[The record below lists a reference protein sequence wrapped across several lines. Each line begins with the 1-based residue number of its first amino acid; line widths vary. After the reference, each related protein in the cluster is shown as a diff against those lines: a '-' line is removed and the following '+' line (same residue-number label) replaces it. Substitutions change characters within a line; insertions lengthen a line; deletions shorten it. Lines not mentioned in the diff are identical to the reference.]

1 MKNKIMLLSLF
12 LMMFV
17 VSNIRGAE
25 VEMTSFATVSAMMDD
40 YISYSTAKGGG
51 TANPAVISGQIRL
64 YQNSQG
70 TGGGSI
76 TLEAKNGATITEVTI
91 GSAMATQIRWQVNE
105 SVDSVSLDLD
115 KGASTTLSGLSA
127 STITCHCWGTTS
139 STRLYVNYLKVV
151 YEVDE
156 NFTPDEGGDTP
167 LEPQDEYWELVT
179 DATSLLL
186 DDQVVIVAKDIACA
200 LGPDKGNNRAQASVV
215 KTDNRITLSEDV
227 QILTLEPG
235 TKEGTYAFST
245 DSGYLYAAS
254 SISNQLKT
262 KKEKDDDASWA
273 ITIADDIATIKAQGT
288 NERNWLRFNSS
299 ASVFSCYSSGQG
311 DVLLY
316 KHIVPGGVVSRPI
329 ISGDSIEFVHST
341 MVTIAA
347 ADSLDIYYTI
357 DGSDPIAKQSIKYTG
372 AFTLTEDVLV
382 KAIAYNATTDK
393 SSKIVSQQFYHV
405 PTITCQEASAIA
417 LAVSGDGVLTERT
430 YRIVAYVTGNVEPVS
445 SGQQVFDVADTAEG
459 ESVFMSYYCQ
469 VPEGGVEIGMKVEMI
484 GKLTKYNGVA
494 EMKYGVVTILEG
506 VPTML
511 YFIPNSNWKMADAR
525 FAAYLYGS
533 TNTGIWVDM
542 QLVDAEEG
550 VYSFVVDKSQYD
562 HVIFMRMN
570 PATSENIWGNDWN
583 RSADIVIPQDLNCA
597 TMMEDS
603 WDGEVVWSN
612 YGEDYVDVLE
622 IEIANLATEE
632 VEADGVT
639 YLQLSGSDD
648 VLGMNWLL
656 FLSNYTGENKE
667 YALDLENYY
676 IGTDGIELTLLSGML
691 TKSTDA
697 EQGDVFTG
705 RIVAS
710 YDTETY
716 VFDLTMYYQATSPIL
731 IKIENANVAIDEYN
745 ILKMTGNWLN
755 EADGITYPVLV
766 EVPEYNIGATEPY
779 NVPVTITVG
788 GWGDEDPWLGFAEGE
803 ATIIVVD
810 SVVTLTGVLLT
821 NSWLGLTFDVTIS
834 GLLKGENVEE
844 LQTDTIYFVNMQY
857 WNSVYV
863 YAWNE
868 EIGSVN
874 AAWPGVAAANA
885 NYQVNGYDVYYF
897 VANQGQYTH
906 CIFNNSN
913 AQTDNLQWTAGKY
926 YYNGS
931 WWTYDELMNNVVQS
945 TYTVAGSSGLL
956 GTHWDVADTT
966 NNMTL
971 LEDGIYQLIKTDL
984 SLVAGTYEYKV
995 VRDRSWDWCRPSG
1008 PNQVLSIDKDGIYTV
1023 TFTLDLSIETISAT
1037 AELQQEAVVIPK
1049 VFLIGTMNDW
1059 DYTAT
1064 ELQLDSDS
1072 LTASVT
1078 VMLNANTTYD
1088 FQMVVDGNWFTSY
1101 DGMMTRDN
1109 SQNWQF
1115 EHIESST
1122 IYASISTDIAGEYTF
1137 VWNYADNTVS
1147 VIYPDICSVA
1157 PELQW
1162 YNGIV
1167 MSQMQTG
1174 WYKLSVASLTEYAS
1188 LTSVSLTNDLYNPVK
1203 ITVDY
1208 YMACEGFKIMQGT
1221 TTTFA
1226 TGVTTVDVNIGE
1238 LMKYI
1243 KYIPNIEFVYLYI
1256 SIEEVEM
1263 GYAYQTITDYVCD
1276 ADVYTDPITGNNHLI
1291 SSLLP
1296 NSQIWT
1302 DTVHVHE
1309 TLDSIYIFQIT
1320 PIVAPERLYEDMLW
1334 QIGAVPKLVAGQP
1347 IDVTGTTETIM
1358 AYYNDHDTEALADVV
1373 RVEWVDGADGILPC
1387 DATTHSMTLHVETAC
1402 DLVMVFDYVF
1412 AVELLEVQ
1420 EIFVESCGPYT
1431 WNGITFTESGE
1442 HHILNAEGCITE
1454 IIYVTIHPIE
1464 DEVTS
1469 ATICYGETFLWEV
1482 DGKEYTETTHVEVV
1496 KDNEYGCEITHI
1508 LDLTVFSEPVEITET
1523 ATICYGEYY
1532 DWIDGYYDATGVY
1545 ETTIHNEYGCDSIIA
1560 TLYLTV
1566 LPEVPETIIRDT
1578 ICNEEVYTWNGRN
1591 YYTSGLYNITLP
1603 NVNGCDS
1610 IVTLDLTV
1618 LPEVEETI
1626 ESATICYGETF
1637 TWNGIAHTENGVY
1650 SITLPNINGCDS
1662 IVTLDLTV
1670 LPEVEIYEDEVT
1682 LCYGE
1687 AYEWVDGNSYTEAGT
1702 YEIITKNFLGCDSL
1716 IERLTI
1722 LVSPAPIYRE
1732 ETATICY
1739 GEYYDW
1745 IDGYYDE
1752 TGVYETTIH
1761 NEYGCDS
1768 IIATLHLTVLPEVPE
1783 TIEEITIYDGEEY
1796 MWHDEIYTEE
1806 GEYSITLQDI
1816 NGCDSVVTLLLTVKP
1831 IYEDE
1836 WALLRAIRDDLVQ
1849 NNAWQTPWDMSEF
1862 VPWMYGITVENAHVI
1877 EIDLS
1882 SQGLTGT
1889 FPTKILQLPY
1899 LEYLSLANNQ
1909 LTGDAFTKIQKDM
1922 TTFVATNPTFVSAL
1936 TDLDISYNQLTGNVG
1951 LVAMMS
1957 KLMPDLSTL
1966 QANNNCFKDV
1976 IPVIP
1981 QKINVDLSEQDI
1993 QQYVNLNLSNL
2004 DIDPKQI
2011 PTILLYNHAGQSYFT
2026 SPLAVDIT
2034 NYVPL
2039 YAHKHSNPW
2048 GIMIDA
2054 TNKDLMCLNGDAYK
2068 GKNGDTLYLSYPYAE
2083 VSRDSY
2089 CRMTLS
2095 FEMGDA
2101 NFMDGVNITDLQ
2113 STILYAFNEY
2123 NQCAFNFTAADTYTD
2138 DRINVQDVI
2147 RTVDILL
2154 ANALDNSA
2162 STTMSH
2168 IAPRTQVEAYEAEIV
2183 IENNAIKLITSTPI
2197 AALQISAV
2205 GDVHWQMNNLAMEQ
2219 TTAHHAVVAYSLT
2232 GNHIP
2237 VGETIIGYSQGNVEF
2252 LHAELSD
2259 TDAHL
2264 VPVKISGHRV
2274 PSALDNIQNT
2284 DSEQVIYDVLG
2295 RKHNQMNQ
2303 QGLYII
2309 KSDNQYIKVY
2319 NNK

>member
-1 MKNKIMLLSLF
+1 MLLSLF

-17 VSNIRGAE
+17 VSNMQGAE

-115 KGASTTLSGLSA
+115 KGATTTLSGLSA

-235 TKEGTYAFST
+235 TKDGTFALST

-273 ITIADDIATIKAQGT
+273 ITIADDIATIKAQGE

-316 KHIVPGGVVSRPI
+316 KHIVPGGIVSRPI
-329 ISGDSIEFVHST
+329 ISADSVEFFHAAT
-341 MVTIAA
+341 VTIAA
-347 ADSLDIYYTI
+347 ADSLEIYYTT
-357 DGSDPIAKQSIKYTG
+357 DGSDPIAKQSTLYTG
-372 AFTLTEDVLV
+372 TFTLTEDALL

-405 PTITCQEASAIA
+405 PTITCQEASTIA

-445 SGQQVFDVADTAEG
+445 SGQQVFDVADTADG
-459 ESVFMSYYCQ
+459 ESVLLSYYCQ
-469 VPEGGVEIGMKVEMI
+469 VPEGGVEIGMKVEMV
-484 GKLTKYNGVA
+484 GQLTKYNGIA
-494 EMKYGVVTILEG
+494 EMKYGTVTILEG
-506 VPTML
+506 VPTTL
-511 YFIPNSNWKMADAR
+511 YFIPNTEWKQIGDAAR
-525 FAAYLYGS
+525 FAAYLYGDTGAS
-533 TNTGIWVDM
+533 TWADM
-542 QLVDAEEG
+542 TLIDAEAG
-550 VYSFVVDKSQYD
+550 VYSFLVDRHLYD
-562 HVIFMRMN
+562 YVIFTRMN
-570 PATSENIWGNDWN
+570 PTTTENSWENKWN
-583 RSADIVIPQDLNCA
+583 QSADITIPQDMNCA
-597 TMMEDS
+597 TMDKGY
-603 WDGEVVWSN
+603 WDGATVVWSV
-612 YGEDYVDVLE
+612 YGEVP
-622 IEIANLATEE
+622 
-632 VEADGVT
+632 
-639 YLQLSGSDD
+639 DD
-648 VLGMNWLL
+648 
-656 FLSNYTGENKE
+656 
-667 YALDLENYY
+667 
-676 IGTDGIELTLLSGML
+676 
-691 TKSTDA
+691 
-697 EQGDVFTG
+697 
-705 RIVAS
+705 
-710 YDTETY
+710 
-716 VFDLTMYYQATSPIL
+716 IL
-731 IKIENANVAIDEYN
+731 P
-745 ILKMTGNWLN
+745 M
-755 EADGITYPVLV
+755 
-766 EVPEYNIGATEPY
+766 
-779 NVPVTITVG
+779 
-788 GWGDEDPWLGFAEGE
+788 
-803 ATIIVVD
+803 
-810 SVVTLTGVLLT
+810 
-821 NSWLGLTFDVTIS
+821 
-834 GLLKGENVEE
+834 
-844 LQTDTIYFVNMQY
+844 DTIYYVNSQS
-857 WNSVYV
+857 WSDVNV

-868 EIGSVN
+868 ELGSVN
-874 AAWPGVAAANA
+874 ATWPGEPAQMTG
-885 NYQVNGYDVYYF
+885 YQINGYDVYYY
-897 VANQGQYTH
+897 VAEQGEYTH
-906 CIFNNSN
+906 CIFNSYSGM
-913 AQTDNLQWTAGKY
+913 QTYDLVWSSGKY
-926 YYNGS
+926 YYNDV
-931 WWTYDELMNNVVQS
+931 WYTYDELLNNDNNDVVQS

-956 GTHWDVADTT
+956 GTHWDVTDTT
-966 NNMTL
+966 NNMTQ
-971 LEDGIYQLIKTDL
+971 LEDGTYQLIKTDL
-984 SLVAGTYEYKV
+984 ALVAGTYEYKV
-995 VRDRSWDWCRPSG
+995 VKDHSWDWCLPLG
-1008 PNQVLSIDKDGIYTV
+1008 ANNVLSIDKDGIYTV
-1023 TFTLDLSIETISAT
+1023 TFTLDLTWQTISAT
-1037 AELQQEAVVIPK
+1037 AELQQEAVVIPQ
-1049 VFLIGTMNDW
+1049 VFLIGTMNNW

-1064 ELQLDSDS
+1064 QLQLAPDS
-1072 LTASVT
+1072 LTASVA

-1088 FQMVVDGNWFTSY
+1088 YQMVVDGNWYTSY

-1109 SQNWQF
+1109 SQGWQF
-1115 EHIESST
+1115 KHIESST
-1122 IYASISTDIAGEYTF
+1122 TYASLYTDIAGEYTF

-1147 VIYPDICSVA
+1147 VIYPDLCAAA

-1238 LMKYI
+1238 LMNYI

-1276 ADVYTDPITGNNHLI
+1276 ADVYIDPITGNNHLI
-1291 SSLLP
+1291 SSLVP

-1334 QIGAVPKLVAGQP
+1334 QIGAVPHLVAGLP
-1347 IDVTGTTETIM
+1347 VDVTGTLEAIM
-1358 AYYNDHDTEALADVV
+1358 AYYNAHDTESIQDVV
-1373 RVEWVDGADGILPC
+1373 HVEWVEGVDVTLPC
-1387 DATTHSMTLHVETAC
+1387 DASTHTMTLLIETAC
-1402 DLVMVFDYVF
+1402 DETMVFDYVF
-1412 AVELLEVQ
+1412 SVAYLEV
-1420 EIFVESCGPYT
+1420 EEVVVESCGPYT

-1442 HHILNAEGCITE
+1442 YYIKNDEGCIVE
-1454 IIYVTIHPIE
+1454 ILHLTVYPIE
-1464 DEVTS
+1464 DEITS

-1482 DGKEYTETTHVEVV
+1482 DGKEYSETTYVEVV
-1496 KDNEYGCEITHI
+1496 KENEYGCEITYI
-1508 LDLTVFSEPVEITET
+1508 LNLIVSSEPVEIFET
-1523 ATICYGEYY
+1523 ATVCYGEYY
-1532 DWIDGYYDATGVY
+1532 VWIDRYYDETGVY
-1545 ETTIHNEYGCDSIIA
+1545 QHIISNEYGCDSIIA
-1560 TLYLTV
+1560 TLHLTV
-1566 LPEVPETIIRDT
+1566 LPKVPETIIRDT
-1578 ICNEEVYTWNGRN
+1578 ICYNDVYTWNDRN
-1591 YYTSGLYNITLP
+1591 YYTSGQYSLTLP

-1610 IVTLDLTV
+1610 VVTLDLTV

-1626 ESATICYGETF
+1626 ESAIICYGETF
-1637 TWNGIAHTENGVY
+1637 TWNGVAYTENGVY

-1687 AYEWVDGNSYTEAGT
+1687 EYEWIDGNSYTEAGT
-1702 YEIITKNFLGCDSL
+1702 YEITTMNILGCDSI

-1722 LVSPAPIYRE
+1722 LVSPAPIYQE
-1732 ETATICY
+1732 ETATICH

-1752 TGVYETTIH
+1752 TGVYETTIP

-1768 IIATLHLTVLPEVPE
+1768 VIATLHLTVLPKVVE
-1783 TIEEITIYDGEEY
+1783 TVEEISIYDGEEY
-1796 MWHDEIYTEE
+1796 TWHDDVYTVE

-1816 NGCDSVVTLLLTVKP
+1816 NGCDSIVTLRLTVKP

-1836 WALLRAIRDDLVQ
+1836 WALLQEVREDLIT
-1849 NNAWQTPWDMSEF
+1849 NNAWQTPWDLSEF
-1862 VPWMYGITVENAHVI
+1862 VPWMYGITIENAHII

-1882 SQGLTGT
+1882 YQGLTGQ

-1909 LTGDAFTKIQKDM
+1909 LTGDAFTKIQTDM
-1922 TTFVATNPTFVSAL
+1922 TTFVAANPTFVSAL
-1936 TDLDISYNQLTGNVG
+1936 TDWDISYNQFTGNVG
-1951 LVAMMS
+1951 LLAAMS

-1966 QANNNCFKDV
+1966 QANNNRFKDV
-1976 IPVIP
+1976 IPMIP
-1981 QKINVDLSEQDI
+1981 QEINVDLSEQDI
-1993 QQYVNLNLSNL
+1993 QQCVNLNLSNL

-2089 CRMTLS
+2089 CRMILS

-2154 ANALDNSA
+2154 ANAIDNSA

-2237 VGETIIGYSQGNVEF
+2237 VGETIIGYSQGNVEL

-2259 TDAHL
+2259 TDARL

>member
-1 MKNKIMLLSLF
+1 MKNKIMFLSLF

-17 VSNIRGAE
+17 VSNMRGAE
-25 VEMTSFATVSAMMDD
+25 VEMASFATVSAMMDD

-115 KGASTTLSGLSA
+115 KGATTMLSGLSA

-235 TKEGTYAFST
+235 TKDGTFALST

-273 ITIADDIATIKAQGT
+273 ITIADDIATIKAQGE

-329 ISGDSIEFVHST
+329 ISADSVEFFHAAT
-341 MVTIAA
+341 VTIAA
-347 ADSLDIYYTI
+347 ADSLEIYYTT
-357 DGSDPIAKQSIKYTG
+357 DGSDPIAKQSTLYTG
-372 AFTLTEDVLV
+372 TLTLTEDALL

-445 SGQQVFDVADTAEG
+445 SGQQVFDVADTADG
-459 ESVFMSYYCQ
+459 ESVLLSYYCQ
-469 VPEGGVEIGMKVEMI
+469 VPEGGVEIGMKVEMV
-484 GKLTKYNGVA
+484 GQLTKYNGIA
-494 EMKYGVVTILEG
+494 EMKYGTVTILEG
-506 VPTML
+506 VPTTL
-511 YFIPNSNWKMADAR
+511 YFIPNTEWKQTGDAAR
-525 FAAYLYGS
+525 FAAYLYGD
-533 TNTGIWVDM
+533 TGASIWADM
-542 QLVDAEEG
+542 TLIDAEAG
-550 VYSFVVDKSQYD
+550 VYSFLVDRHLYD
-562 HVIFMRMN
+562 YMIFTRMN
-570 PATSENIWGNDWN
+570 PATTENSWENRWN
-583 RSADIVIPQDLNCA
+583 QSADITIPQDMNCA
-597 TMMEDS
+597 TMDEGY
-603 WDGEVVWSN
+603 WDEATVVWSV
-612 YGEDYVDVLE
+612 YGEVP
-622 IEIANLATEE
+622 
-632 VEADGVT
+632 
-639 YLQLSGSDD
+639 DD
-648 VLGMNWLL
+648 
-656 FLSNYTGENKE
+656 
-667 YALDLENYY
+667 
-676 IGTDGIELTLLSGML
+676 
-691 TKSTDA
+691 
-697 EQGDVFTG
+697 
-705 RIVAS
+705 
-710 YDTETY
+710 
-716 VFDLTMYYQATSPIL
+716 IL
-731 IKIENANVAIDEYN
+731 
-745 ILKMTGNWLN
+745 
-755 EADGITYPVLV
+755 P
-766 EVPEYNIGATEPY
+766 
-779 NVPVTITVG
+779 
-788 GWGDEDPWLGFAEGE
+788 
-803 ATIIVVD
+803 
-810 SVVTLTGVLLT
+810 
-821 NSWLGLTFDVTIS
+821 
-834 GLLKGENVEE
+834 
-844 LQTDTIYFVNMQY
+844 
-857 WNSVYV
+857 
-863 YAWNE
+863 
-868 EIGSVN
+868 
-874 AAWPGVAAANA
+874 
-885 NYQVNGYDVYYF
+885 
-897 VANQGQYTH
+897 
-906 CIFNNSN
+906 
-913 AQTDNLQWTAGKY
+913 
-926 YYNGS
+926 
-931 WWTYDELMNNVVQS
+931 

-971 LEDGIYQLIKTDL
+971 LEDGTYQLIKTDL

-995 VRDRSWDWCRPSG
+995 VRDHSWDWCLPAG
-1008 PNQVLSIDKDGIYTV
+1008 PNQVLSIDKDGIYTI
-1023 TFTLDLSIETISAT
+1023 TFILDLSNQTIGAT
-1037 AELQQEAVVIPK
+1037 AELQKEAVVIPK

-1064 ELQLDSDS
+1064 ELQLAPDS
-1072 LTASVT
+1072 LTASVSVT
-1078 VMLNANTTYD
+1078 LNANTTYD

-1109 SQNWQF
+1109 SQGWQF
-1115 EHIESST
+1115 KHVESST
-1122 IYASISTDIAGEYTF
+1122 TYASVYTDIAGEYTF

-1208 YMACEGFKIMQGT
+1208 YTACEGFKIMQGT

-1226 TGVTTVDVNIGE
+1226 TGVTTVNVNIGE
-1238 LMKYI
+1238 LMNYI

-1263 GYAYQTITDYVCD
+1263 GYAYKTITDYVCD
-1276 ADVYTDPITGNNHLI
+1276 GYEYIDPITGNNHLI
-1291 SSLLP
+1291 SSLFP

-1358 AYYNDHDTEALADVV
+1358 AYYKEHDTEALADVV
-1373 RVEWVDGADGILPC
+1373 LVEWVDGADGILPC
-1387 DATTHSMTLHVETAC
+1387 DASTHTMTLRIETTC

-1442 HHILNAEGCITE
+1442 HYITNEEGCIVE
-1454 IIYVTIHPIE
+1454 ILYLTVHPIE
-1464 DEVTS
+1464 DEITS

-1496 KDNEYGCEITHI
+1496 KLNEYGCEITHI
-1508 LDLTVFSEPVEITET
+1508 LDLTVSTAPVVLYADT
-1523 ATICYGEYY
+1523 TICYGEYY

-1560 TLYLTV
+1560 TL
-1566 LPEVPETIIRDT
+1566 
-1578 ICNEEVYTWNGRN
+1578 
-1591 YYTSGLYNITLP
+1591 
-1603 NVNGCDS
+1603 
-1610 IVTLDLTV
+1610 
-1618 LPEVEETI
+1618 
-1626 ESATICYGETF
+1626 
-1637 TWNGIAHTENGVY
+1637 
-1650 SITLPNINGCDS
+1650 
-1662 IVTLDLTV
+1662 
-1670 LPEVEIYEDEVT
+1670 
-1682 LCYGE
+1682 
-1687 AYEWVDGNSYTEAGT
+1687 
-1702 YEIITKNFLGCDSL
+1702 
-1716 IERLTI
+1716 
-1722 LVSPAPIYRE
+1722 
-1732 ETATICY
+1732 
-1739 GEYYDW
+1739 
-1745 IDGYYDE
+1745 
-1752 TGVYETTIH
+1752 
-1761 NEYGCDS
+1761 
-1768 IIATLHLTVLPEVPE
+1768 HLTVLPEVPE
-1783 TIEEITIYDGEEY
+1783 TVIEKSIYDGEEY
-1796 MWHDEIYTEE
+1796 TWYDDVYTEE

-1836 WALLRAIRDDLVQ
+1836 WALLQAIRDDLVQ

-1877 EIDLS
+1877 EINLS

-1889 FPTKILQLPY
+1889 FPTKILQLPH

-1909 LTGDAFTKIQKDM
+1909 LTGDAFTKIQTDM

-1936 TDLDISYNQLTGNVG
+1936 TDLDISYNQFTGNVG
-1951 LVAMMS
+1951 LVAMLS

-1966 QANNNCFKDV
+1966 QANNNRFKDV
-1976 IPVIP
+1976 VPVIP

-2154 ANALDNSA
+2154 ANAIDDSV

-2237 VGETIIGYSQGNVEF
+2237 VGETIIGYCQGNVEL

-2259 TDAHL
+2259 TDARL

>member
-1 MKNKIMLLSLF
+1 MFLSLF

-17 VSNIRGAE
+17 VSNMRGAE
-25 VEMTSFATVSAMMDD
+25 VEMASFATVSAMMDD

-115 KGASTTLSGLSA
+115 KGATTMLSGLSA

-235 TKEGTYAFST
+235 TKDGTFALST

-273 ITIADDIATIKAQGT
+273 ITIADDIATIKAQGE

-329 ISGDSIEFVHST
+329 ISADSVEFFHAAT
-341 MVTIAA
+341 VTIAA
-347 ADSLDIYYTI
+347 ADSLEIYYTT
-357 DGSDPIAKQSIKYTG
+357 DGSDPIAKQSTLYTG
-372 AFTLTEDVLV
+372 TLTLTEDALL

-445 SGQQVFDVADTAEG
+445 SGQQVFDVADTADG
-459 ESVFMSYYCQ
+459 ESVLLSYYCQ
-469 VPEGGVEIGMKVEMI
+469 VPEGGVEIGMKVEMV
-484 GKLTKYNGVA
+484 GQLTKYNGIA
-494 EMKYGVVTILEG
+494 EMKYGTVTILEG
-506 VPTML
+506 VPTTL
-511 YFIPNSNWKMADAR
+511 YFIPNTEWKQTGDAAR
-525 FAAYLYGS
+525 FAAYLYGD
-533 TNTGIWVDM
+533 TGASIWADM
-542 QLVDAEEG
+542 TLIDAEAG
-550 VYSFVVDKSQYD
+550 VYSFLVDRHLYD
-562 HVIFMRMN
+562 YMIFTRMN
-570 PATSENIWGNDWN
+570 PATTENSWENRWN
-583 RSADIVIPQDLNCA
+583 QSADITIPQDMNCA
-597 TMMEDS
+597 TMDEGY
-603 WDGEVVWSN
+603 WDEATVVWSV
-612 YGEDYVDVLE
+612 YGEVP
-622 IEIANLATEE
+622 
-632 VEADGVT
+632 
-639 YLQLSGSDD
+639 DD
-648 VLGMNWLL
+648 
-656 FLSNYTGENKE
+656 
-667 YALDLENYY
+667 
-676 IGTDGIELTLLSGML
+676 
-691 TKSTDA
+691 
-697 EQGDVFTG
+697 
-705 RIVAS
+705 
-710 YDTETY
+710 
-716 VFDLTMYYQATSPIL
+716 IL
-731 IKIENANVAIDEYN
+731 
-745 ILKMTGNWLN
+745 
-755 EADGITYPVLV
+755 P
-766 EVPEYNIGATEPY
+766 
-779 NVPVTITVG
+779 
-788 GWGDEDPWLGFAEGE
+788 
-803 ATIIVVD
+803 
-810 SVVTLTGVLLT
+810 
-821 NSWLGLTFDVTIS
+821 
-834 GLLKGENVEE
+834 
-844 LQTDTIYFVNMQY
+844 
-857 WNSVYV
+857 
-863 YAWNE
+863 
-868 EIGSVN
+868 
-874 AAWPGVAAANA
+874 
-885 NYQVNGYDVYYF
+885 
-897 VANQGQYTH
+897 
-906 CIFNNSN
+906 
-913 AQTDNLQWTAGKY
+913 
-926 YYNGS
+926 
-931 WWTYDELMNNVVQS
+931 

-971 LEDGIYQLIKTDL
+971 LEDGTYQLIKTDL

-995 VRDRSWDWCRPSG
+995 VRDHSWDWCLPAG
-1008 PNQVLSIDKDGIYTV
+1008 PNQVLSIDKDGIYTI
-1023 TFTLDLSIETISAT
+1023 TFILDLSNQTIGAT
-1037 AELQQEAVVIPK
+1037 AELQKEAVVIPK

-1064 ELQLDSDS
+1064 ELQLAPDS
-1072 LTASVT
+1072 LTASVSVT
-1078 VMLNANTTYD
+1078 LNANTTYD

-1109 SQNWQF
+1109 SQGWQF
-1115 EHIESST
+1115 KHVESST
-1122 IYASISTDIAGEYTF
+1122 TYASVYTDIAGEYTF

-1208 YMACEGFKIMQGT
+1208 YTACEGFKIMQGT

-1226 TGVTTVDVNIGE
+1226 TGVTTVNVNIGE
-1238 LMKYI
+1238 LMNYI

-1263 GYAYQTITDYVCD
+1263 GYAYKTITDYVCD
-1276 ADVYTDPITGNNHLI
+1276 GYEYIDPITGNNHLI
-1291 SSLLP
+1291 SSLFP

-1358 AYYNDHDTEALADVV
+1358 AYYKEHDTEALADVV
-1373 RVEWVDGADGILPC
+1373 LVEWVDGADGILPC
-1387 DATTHSMTLHVETAC
+1387 DASTHTMTLRIETTC

-1442 HHILNAEGCITE
+1442 HYITNEEGCIVE
-1454 IIYVTIHPIE
+1454 ILYLTVHPIE
-1464 DEVTS
+1464 DEITS

-1496 KDNEYGCEITHI
+1496 KLNEYGCEITHI
-1508 LDLTVFSEPVEITET
+1508 LDLTVSTAPVVLYADT
-1523 ATICYGEYY
+1523 TICYGEYY

-1560 TLYLTV
+1560 TL
-1566 LPEVPETIIRDT
+1566 
-1578 ICNEEVYTWNGRN
+1578 
-1591 YYTSGLYNITLP
+1591 
-1603 NVNGCDS
+1603 
-1610 IVTLDLTV
+1610 
-1618 LPEVEETI
+1618 
-1626 ESATICYGETF
+1626 
-1637 TWNGIAHTENGVY
+1637 
-1650 SITLPNINGCDS
+1650 
-1662 IVTLDLTV
+1662 
-1670 LPEVEIYEDEVT
+1670 
-1682 LCYGE
+1682 
-1687 AYEWVDGNSYTEAGT
+1687 
-1702 YEIITKNFLGCDSL
+1702 
-1716 IERLTI
+1716 
-1722 LVSPAPIYRE
+1722 
-1732 ETATICY
+1732 
-1739 GEYYDW
+1739 
-1745 IDGYYDE
+1745 
-1752 TGVYETTIH
+1752 
-1761 NEYGCDS
+1761 
-1768 IIATLHLTVLPEVPE
+1768 HLTVLPEVPE
-1783 TIEEITIYDGEEY
+1783 TVIEKSIYDGEEY
-1796 MWHDEIYTEE
+1796 TWYDDVYTEE

-1836 WALLRAIRDDLVQ
+1836 WALLQAIRDDLVQ

-1877 EIDLS
+1877 EINLS

-1889 FPTKILQLPY
+1889 FPTKILQLPH

-1909 LTGDAFTKIQKDM
+1909 LTGDAFTKIQTDM

-1936 TDLDISYNQLTGNVG
+1936 TDLDISYNQFTGNVG
-1951 LVAMMS
+1951 LVAMLS

-1966 QANNNCFKDV
+1966 QANNNRFKDV
-1976 IPVIP
+1976 VPVIP

-2154 ANALDNSA
+2154 ANAIDDSV

-2237 VGETIIGYSQGNVEF
+2237 VGETIIGYCQGNVEL

-2259 TDAHL
+2259 TDARL

>member
-17 VSNIRGAE
+17 VSNMRGAE

-115 KGASTTLSGLSA
+115 KGATTTLSGLSA

-329 ISGDSIEFVHST
+329 ISADSVEFFHAAT
-341 MVTIAA
+341 VTIAA
-347 ADSLDIYYTI
+347 ADSLEIYYTT
-357 DGSDPIAKQSIKYTG
+357 DGSDPIAKQSTLYTG
-372 AFTLTEDVLV
+372 TFTLTEDALL

-417 LAVSGDGVLTERT
+417 LTVSGDGVLTERT

-494 EMKYGVVTILEG
+494 EMKYGTITILEG
-506 VPTML
+506 VPTTF
-511 YFIPNSNWKMADAR
+511 YFIPNTEWKQTADAAR
-525 FAAYLYGS
+525 FAAYLYGDTGAS
-533 TNTGIWVDM
+533 TWADM
-542 QLVDAEEG
+542 TLIDAEKG
-550 VYSFVVDKSQYD
+550 VYSFLVDRNQYD
-562 HVIFMRMN
+562 YVIFTRMN
-570 PATSENIWGNDWN
+570 PTTTENSWENRWN
-583 RSADIVIPQDLNCA
+583 QSADISIPQDMNCA
-597 TMMEDS
+597 TMDEGY
-603 WDGEVVWSN
+603 WDGATVVWSV
-612 YGEDYVDVLE
+612 YGEVP
-622 IEIANLATEE
+622 
-632 VEADGVT
+632 
-639 YLQLSGSDD
+639 DD
-648 VLGMNWLL
+648 
-656 FLSNYTGENKE
+656 
-667 YALDLENYY
+667 
-676 IGTDGIELTLLSGML
+676 
-691 TKSTDA
+691 
-697 EQGDVFTG
+697 
-705 RIVAS
+705 
-710 YDTETY
+710 
-716 VFDLTMYYQATSPIL
+716 IL
-731 IKIENANVAIDEYN
+731 
-745 ILKMTGNWLN
+745 
-755 EADGITYPVLV
+755 P
-766 EVPEYNIGATEPY
+766 
-779 NVPVTITVG
+779 
-788 GWGDEDPWLGFAEGE
+788 
-803 ATIIVVD
+803 
-810 SVVTLTGVLLT
+810 
-821 NSWLGLTFDVTIS
+821 
-834 GLLKGENVEE
+834 
-844 LQTDTIYFVNMQY
+844 
-857 WNSVYV
+857 
-863 YAWNE
+863 
-868 EIGSVN
+868 
-874 AAWPGVAAANA
+874 
-885 NYQVNGYDVYYF
+885 
-897 VANQGQYTH
+897 
-906 CIFNNSN
+906 
-913 AQTDNLQWTAGKY
+913 
-926 YYNGS
+926 
-931 WWTYDELMNNVVQS
+931 

-971 LEDGIYQLIKTDL
+971 LEDGTYQLIKTDL

-995 VRDRSWDWCRPSG
+995 VRDHSWDWCRPSG

-1064 ELQLDSDS
+1064 ELQLAPDS
-1072 LTASVT
+1072 LTASVSVT
-1078 VMLNANTTYD
+1078 LNANTTYD

-1109 SQNWQF
+1109 SQGWQF
-1115 EHIESST
+1115 KHIESST
-1122 IYASISTDIAGEYTF
+1122 TYASVYTDIAGEYTF

-1226 TGVTTVDVNIGE
+1226 TGVTTVNVNIGE

-1263 GYAYQTITDYVCD
+1263 GYAYKTITDYVCD

-1291 SSLLP
+1291 SSLVP

-1334 QIGAVPKLVAGQP
+1334 QIGALPKLVAGQP

-1358 AYYNDHDTEALADVV
+1358 AYYKEHDTEALADVV

-1387 DATTHSMTLHVETAC
+1387 DASTHTMTLQIETTC

-1454 IIYVTIHPIE
+1454 IIYVTIYPIE
-1464 DEVTS
+1464 DEITS

-1496 KDNEYGCEITHI
+1496 KLNEYGCEITHI
-1508 LDLTVFSEPVEITET
+1508 LDLTVSSEPVEITET

-1560 TLYLTV
+1560 TL
-1566 LPEVPETIIRDT
+1566 
-1578 ICNEEVYTWNGRN
+1578 
-1591 YYTSGLYNITLP
+1591 
-1603 NVNGCDS
+1603 
-1610 IVTLDLTV
+1610 
-1618 LPEVEETI
+1618 
-1626 ESATICYGETF
+1626 
-1637 TWNGIAHTENGVY
+1637 
-1650 SITLPNINGCDS
+1650 
-1662 IVTLDLTV
+1662 
-1670 LPEVEIYEDEVT
+1670 
-1682 LCYGE
+1682 
-1687 AYEWVDGNSYTEAGT
+1687 
-1702 YEIITKNFLGCDSL
+1702 
-1716 IERLTI
+1716 
-1722 LVSPAPIYRE
+1722 
-1732 ETATICY
+1732 
-1739 GEYYDW
+1739 
-1745 IDGYYDE
+1745 
-1752 TGVYETTIH
+1752 
-1761 NEYGCDS
+1761 
-1768 IIATLHLTVLPEVPE
+1768 HLTVLPEVVE
-1783 TIEEITIYDGEEY
+1783 TVEEIVIYDGEEY
-1796 MWHDEIYTEE
+1796 TWHDDVYTVE

-1836 WALLRAIRDDLVQ
+1836 WALLQAIRDDLVQ

-1862 VPWMYGITVENAHVI
+1862 VPWMYGVTVENAHVI

-1936 TDLDISYNQLTGNVG
+1936 TDLDISYNQFTGNVG
-1951 LVAMMS
+1951 LVAMLS

-1966 QANNNCFKDV
+1966 QANNNRFKDV
-1976 IPVIP
+1976 IPMIP

-2154 ANALDNSA
+2154 ANAIDDSV

-2259 TDAHL
+2259 TDARL
-2264 VPVKISGHRV
+2264 VPVKILGHRV

>member
-17 VSNIRGAE
+17 VSNMRGAE

-105 SVDSVSLDLD
+105 SVDSVSLDLE
-115 KGASTTLSGLSA
+115 KGATTTLSGLSA

-227 QILTLEPG
+227 QILTLEQG
-235 TKEGTYAFST
+235 TKDGTFALST

-273 ITIADDIATIKAQGT
+273 ITIADDIATIKAQGE

-329 ISGDSIEFVHST
+329 ISADSVEFFHAAT
-341 MVTIAA
+341 VTIAA
-347 ADSLDIYYTI
+347 ADSLEIYYTT
-357 DGSDPIAKQSIKYTG
+357 DGSDPIAKQSTLYTG
-372 AFTLTEDVLV
+372 TFTLTEDALL

-445 SGQQVFDVADTAEG
+445 SGQQVFDVADTADG
-459 ESVFMSYYCQ
+459 ESVLLSYYCQ
-469 VPEGGVEIGMKVEMI
+469 VPEGGVEIGMKVEMV
-484 GKLTKYNGVA
+484 GQLTKYNGIA
-494 EMKYGVVTILEG
+494 EMKYGTVTILEG
-506 VPTML
+506 VPTTL
-511 YFIPNSNWKMADAR
+511 YFILNTEWKQTGDAAR
-525 FAAYLYGS
+525 FAAYLYGDTGAS
-533 TNTGIWVDM
+533 TWADM
-542 QLVDAEEG
+542 TLIDAEAG
-550 VYSFVVDKSQYD
+550 VYSFLVDRHLYD
-562 HVIFMRMN
+562 YVIFTRMN
-570 PATSENIWGNDWN
+570 PATTENSWENRWN
-583 RSADIVIPQDLNCA
+583 QSADITIPKDMNCA
-597 TMMEDS
+597 TMDEGY
-603 WDGEVVWSN
+603 WDEATVVWSV
-612 YGEDYVDVLE
+612 YGEVP
-622 IEIANLATEE
+622 
-632 VEADGVT
+632 
-639 YLQLSGSDD
+639 DD
-648 VLGMNWLL
+648 
-656 FLSNYTGENKE
+656 
-667 YALDLENYY
+667 
-676 IGTDGIELTLLSGML
+676 
-691 TKSTDA
+691 
-697 EQGDVFTG
+697 
-705 RIVAS
+705 
-710 YDTETY
+710 
-716 VFDLTMYYQATSPIL
+716 IL
-731 IKIENANVAIDEYN
+731 
-745 ILKMTGNWLN
+745 
-755 EADGITYPVLV
+755 P
-766 EVPEYNIGATEPY
+766 
-779 NVPVTITVG
+779 
-788 GWGDEDPWLGFAEGE
+788 
-803 ATIIVVD
+803 
-810 SVVTLTGVLLT
+810 
-821 NSWLGLTFDVTIS
+821 
-834 GLLKGENVEE
+834 
-844 LQTDTIYFVNMQY
+844 
-857 WNSVYV
+857 
-863 YAWNE
+863 
-868 EIGSVN
+868 
-874 AAWPGVAAANA
+874 
-885 NYQVNGYDVYYF
+885 
-897 VANQGQYTH
+897 
-906 CIFNNSN
+906 
-913 AQTDNLQWTAGKY
+913 
-926 YYNGS
+926 
-931 WWTYDELMNNVVQS
+931 
-945 TYTVAGSSGLL
+945 TYTIAGSSGLL

-971 LEDGIYQLIKTDL
+971 LEDGTYQLIKTDL

-995 VRDRSWDWCRPSG
+995 VRDHSWNWCLPAG
-1008 PNQVLSIDKDGIYTV
+1008 PNQVLSIDKDGIYTI
-1023 TFTLDLSIETISAT
+1023 TFILDLSNQTIGAT
-1037 AELQQEAVVIPK
+1037 AELQKEAVVIPK

-1064 ELQLDSDS
+1064 ELQLAPDS
-1072 LTASVT
+1072 LTASVSVT
-1078 VMLNANTTYD
+1078 LNANTTYD

-1109 SQNWQF
+1109 SQGWQF
-1115 EHIESST
+1115 KHVESST
-1122 IYASISTDIAGEYTF
+1122 TYASVYTDIAGEYTF
-1137 VWNYADNTVS
+1137 VWSYADNTVS

-1203 ITVDY
+1203 MTVDY
-1208 YMACEGFKIMQGT
+1208 YTACEGFKIMQGT

-1226 TGVTTVDVNIGE
+1226 TGVTTVNVNIGE
-1238 LMKYI
+1238 LMNYI

-1291 SSLLP
+1291 SSLVP

-1358 AYYNDHDTEALADVV
+1358 AYYKEHDTEALADVV

-1387 DATTHSMTLHVETAC
+1387 DASTHTMTLQIETTC

-1431 WNGITFTESGE
+1431 WNGITFTESEE
-1442 HHILNAEGCITE
+1442 HYITNEEGCIVE
-1454 IIYVTIHPIE
+1454 ILYLTVHPIE
-1464 DEVTS
+1464 DEITS

-1496 KDNEYGCEITHI
+1496 KLNEYGCEITYI
-1508 LDLTVFSEPVEITET
+1508 LDLTVSTAPVVLYADT
-1523 ATICYGEYY
+1523 TICYGEYY

-1560 TLYLTV
+1560 TL
-1566 LPEVPETIIRDT
+1566 
-1578 ICNEEVYTWNGRN
+1578 
-1591 YYTSGLYNITLP
+1591 
-1603 NVNGCDS
+1603 
-1610 IVTLDLTV
+1610 
-1618 LPEVEETI
+1618 
-1626 ESATICYGETF
+1626 
-1637 TWNGIAHTENGVY
+1637 
-1650 SITLPNINGCDS
+1650 
-1662 IVTLDLTV
+1662 
-1670 LPEVEIYEDEVT
+1670 
-1682 LCYGE
+1682 
-1687 AYEWVDGNSYTEAGT
+1687 
-1702 YEIITKNFLGCDSL
+1702 
-1716 IERLTI
+1716 
-1722 LVSPAPIYRE
+1722 
-1732 ETATICY
+1732 
-1739 GEYYDW
+1739 
-1745 IDGYYDE
+1745 
-1752 TGVYETTIH
+1752 
-1761 NEYGCDS
+1761 
-1768 IIATLHLTVLPEVPE
+1768 HLTVLPEVPE
-1783 TIEEITIYDGEEY
+1783 TVIEKSIYDGEEY
-1796 MWHDEIYTEE
+1796 TWYDDVYTEE

-1836 WALLRAIRDDLVQ
+1836 WALLQAIRDDLVQ

-1877 EIDLS
+1877 EINLS

-1889 FPTKILQLPY
+1889 FPTKILQLPH
-1899 LEYLSLANNQ
+1899 LKYLSLANNQ
-1909 LTGDAFTKIQKDM
+1909 LTGDAFMKIQTDM

-1936 TDLDISYNQLTGNVG
+1936 TDLDISYNQFTGNVG
-1951 LVAMMS
+1951 LVAMLS
-1957 KLMPDLSTL
+1957 KLMPNLSTL
-1966 QANNNCFKDV
+1966 QANNNRFKDV

-2154 ANALDNSA
+2154 ANAIDDSV

-2168 IAPRTQVEAYEAEIV
+2168 IAPRTQVEAYEAEIL

-2237 VGETIIGYSQGNVEF
+2237 VGETIIGYCQGNVEL

-2259 TDAHL
+2259 TDARL

>member
-17 VSNIRGAE
+17 VLNMRGAE

-115 KGASTTLSGLSA
+115 KGATTTLSGLSA

-235 TKEGTYAFST
+235 TKDGTFALST

-273 ITIADDIATIKAQGT
+273 ITIADDIATIKAQGE

-316 KHIVPGGVVSRPI
+316 KHIVPGGIVSRPI
-329 ISGDSIEFVHST
+329 ISADSVEFFHAAT
-341 MVTIAA
+341 VTIAA
-347 ADSLDIYYTI
+347 ADSLEIYYTT
-357 DGSDPIAKQSIKYTG
+357 DGSDPIAKQSTLYTG
-372 AFTLTEDVLV
+372 TFTLTEDALL

-494 EMKYGVVTILEG
+494 EMKYGTITILEG
-506 VPTML
+506 VPTTF
-511 YFIPNSNWKMADAR
+511 YFIPNTEWKQTADATR
-525 FAAYLYGS
+525 FAAYLYGDTGAS
-533 TNTGIWVDM
+533 TWADM
-542 QLVDAEEG
+542 TLIDAEAG
-550 VYSFVVDKSQYD
+550 VYSFLVDRHLYD
-562 HVIFMRMN
+562 YVIFTRMN
-570 PATSENIWGNDWN
+570 PTTIENSWENKWN
-583 RSADIVIPQDLNCA
+583 QSADITIPQDMNCA
-597 TMMEDS
+597 TMDKGY
-603 WDGEVVWSN
+603 WDGATVVWSV
-612 YGEDYVDVLE
+612 YGEVP
-622 IEIANLATEE
+622 
-632 VEADGVT
+632 
-639 YLQLSGSDD
+639 DD
-648 VLGMNWLL
+648 
-656 FLSNYTGENKE
+656 
-667 YALDLENYY
+667 
-676 IGTDGIELTLLSGML
+676 
-691 TKSTDA
+691 
-697 EQGDVFTG
+697 
-705 RIVAS
+705 
-710 YDTETY
+710 
-716 VFDLTMYYQATSPIL
+716 IL
-731 IKIENANVAIDEYN
+731 
-745 ILKMTGNWLN
+745 
-755 EADGITYPVLV
+755 P
-766 EVPEYNIGATEPY
+766 
-779 NVPVTITVG
+779 
-788 GWGDEDPWLGFAEGE
+788 
-803 ATIIVVD
+803 
-810 SVVTLTGVLLT
+810 
-821 NSWLGLTFDVTIS
+821 
-834 GLLKGENVEE
+834 
-844 LQTDTIYFVNMQY
+844 
-857 WNSVYV
+857 
-863 YAWNE
+863 
-868 EIGSVN
+868 
-874 AAWPGVAAANA
+874 
-885 NYQVNGYDVYYF
+885 
-897 VANQGQYTH
+897 
-906 CIFNNSN
+906 
-913 AQTDNLQWTAGKY
+913 
-926 YYNGS
+926 
-931 WWTYDELMNNVVQS
+931 

-971 LEDGIYQLIKTDL
+971 LEDGTYQLIKTDL

-995 VRDRSWDWCRPSG
+995 VRDHSWNWCLPAG
-1008 PNQVLSIDKDGIYTV
+1008 PNQVLSIDKDGIYTI
-1023 TFTLDLSIETISAT
+1023 TFILDLSNQTIGAT
-1037 AELQQEAVVIPK
+1037 AELQKEAVVIPK

-1064 ELQLDSDS
+1064 ELQLAPDS
-1072 LTASVT
+1072 LTASVSVT
-1078 VMLNANTTYD
+1078 LNANTTYD

-1226 TGVTTVDVNIGE
+1226 TGVTTVNVNIGE
-1238 LMKYI
+1238 LMNYI

-1276 ADVYTDPITGNNHLI
+1276 ADVYTDPITGETHII
-1291 SSLLP
+1291 SSYVP
-1296 NSQIWT
+1296 DSQIWT

-1309 TLDSIYIFQIT
+1309 TLDSIYIFHIT

-1334 QIGAVPKLVAGQP
+1334 QIGAMPHLVAGQHV
-1347 IDVTGTTETIM
+1347 DVTGSAEAIM
-1358 AYYNDHDTEALADVV
+1358 AYYDSIDAETIADVV
-1373 RVEWVDGADGILPC
+1373 RVEWVKGADVTLPC
-1387 DATTHSMTLHVETAC
+1387 DATTHSMTLLVEAAC
-1402 DLVMVFDYVF
+1402 DYVMVFDYVF
-1412 AVELLEVQ
+1412 AVEYLEAPV
-1420 EIFVESCGPYT
+1420 ITVEACGSYN
-1431 WNGITFTESGE
+1431 WHGITYTESGE
-1442 HHILNAEGCITE
+1442 YHIKNEEGCIVE
-1454 IIYVTIHPIE
+1454 ILYLTIHPI
-1464 DEVTS
+1464 DDKITT
-1469 ATICYGETFLWEV
+1469 AIICHGETFLWEV
-1482 DGKEYTETTHVEVV
+1482 DGKEYTETSKVAVLKE
-1496 KDNEYGCEITHI
+1496 NEYGCEITYI
-1508 LDLTVFSEPVEITET
+1508 LDLTVSTAPVVYTDS

-1532 DWIDGYYDATGVY
+1532 DWIDGYYDT
-1545 ETTIHNEYGCDSIIA
+1545 
-1560 TLYLTV
+1560 
-1566 LPEVPETIIRDT
+1566 
-1578 ICNEEVYTWNGRN
+1578 
-1591 YYTSGLYNITLP
+1591 
-1603 NVNGCDS
+1603 
-1610 IVTLDLTV
+1610 
-1618 LPEVEETI
+1618 
-1626 ESATICYGETF
+1626 
-1637 TWNGIAHTENGVY
+1637 
-1650 SITLPNINGCDS
+1650 
-1662 IVTLDLTV
+1662 
-1670 LPEVEIYEDEVT
+1670 
-1682 LCYGE
+1682 
-1687 AYEWVDGNSYTEAGT
+1687 
-1702 YEIITKNFLGCDSL
+1702 
-1716 IERLTI
+1716 
-1722 LVSPAPIYRE
+1722 
-1732 ETATICY
+1732 
-1739 GEYYDW
+1739 
-1745 IDGYYDE
+1745 

-1816 NGCDSVVTLLLTVKP
+1816 NGCDSVVILHLTVKP

-1836 WALLRAIRDDLVQ
+1836 WALLKEIREDLIT
-1849 NNAWQTPWDMSEF
+1849 NNAWQTPWDVSTS
-1862 VPWMYGITVENAHVI
+1862 VSSWRGVELYNGHVI

-1882 SQGLTGT
+1882 SQGLMGT
-1889 FPTKILQLPY
+1889 FPTKILQLPH
-1899 LEYLSLANNQ
+1899 LEYLSLADNQ
-1909 LTGDAFTKIQKDM
+1909 LTGDAFAKIQTDM

-1936 TDLDISYNQLTGNVG
+1936 IYLDISYNQFTGNVG
-1951 LVAMMS
+1951 IITAMS
-1957 KLMPDLSTL
+1957 KLMPNLSTL
-1966 QANNNCFKDV
+1966 QANNNRLKDV
-1976 IPVIP
+1976 VPMIPK
-1981 QKINVDLSEQDI
+1981 KIHVDLSEQDI
-1993 QQYVNLNLSNL
+1993 NHYVHLDLSNL
-2004 DIDPKQI
+2004 NVDPMQL
-2011 PTILLYNHAGQSYFT
+2011 PTILLYDHLGQTYFT
-2026 SPLAVDIT
+2026 SLVALDIT
-2034 NYVPL
+2034 NYSPN
-2039 YAHKHSNPW
+2039 YTYKHDDPW
-2048 GIMIDA
+2048 GIMIDK
-2054 TNKDLMCLNGDAYK
+2054 TNDYLSCLNGEAYR
-2068 GKNGDTLYLSYPYAE
+2068 GKNGDTLYLSYPYAD

-2095 FEMGDA
+2095 FDMGDA
-2101 NFMDGVNITDLQ
+2101 NFVDGVNVADLQ
-2113 STILYAFNEY
+2113 STILYAFGGY
-2123 NQCAFNFTAADTYTD
+2123 NNCAFNLTAADTYTD
-2138 DRINVQDVI
+2138 NRINVQDVI

-2154 ANALDNSA
+2154 AKADINTDSA
-2162 STTMSH
+2162 TMRH
-2168 IAPRTQVEAYEAEIV
+2168 IVSQARAVSYDAEIV
-2183 IENNAIKLITSTPI
+2183 VENNTIKLITNQPI
-2197 AALQISAV
+2197 AALQISAI
-2205 GDVHWQMNNLAMEQ
+2205 GDVQWLLNGIGMEQ
-2219 TTAHHAVVAYSLT
+2219 TTAHQSVVAYSLA
-2232 GNHIP
+2232 GNYIP
-2237 VGETIIGYSQGNVEF
+2237 AGETIIGYCQGNVEITQ
-2252 LHAELSD
+2252 AELSD
-2259 TDAHL
+2259 AEARM
-2264 VPVKISGHRV
+2264 VAVSISGKRT
-2274 PSALDNIQNT
+2274 PTEMENI
-2284 DSEQVIYDVLG
+2284 EQTTSKQLIYDVLG
-2295 RKHNQMNQ
+2295 RKHDSMQQ

-2309 KSDNQYIKVY
+2309 KSNNQYIKVY
-2319 NNK
+2319 NHQ

>member
-1 MKNKIMLLSLF
+1 MLLSLF

-17 VSNIRGAE
+17 VSNMRGAE

-115 KGASTTLSGLSA
+115 KGATTTLSGLSA

-227 QILTLEPG
+227 QILTLEQG
-235 TKEGTYAFST
+235 TKDGTFALST

-273 ITIADDIATIKAQGT
+273 ITIADDIATIKAQGE

-329 ISGDSIEFVHST
+329 ISADSVEFFHAAT
-341 MVTIAA
+341 VTIAA
-347 ADSLDIYYTI
+347 ADSLEIYYTT
-357 DGSDPIAKQSIKYTG
+357 DGSDPVAKQSTLYTG
-372 AFTLTEDVLV
+372 TFTLTEDALL
-382 KAIAYNATTDK
+382 KAIAYNTTTDK

-445 SGQQVFDVADTAEG
+445 SGQQVFDVADTADG
-459 ESVFMSYYCQ
+459 ESVLLSYYCQ
-469 VPEGGVEIGMKVEMI
+469 VPEGGVEIGMKVEMV
-484 GKLTKYNGVA
+484 GQLTKYNGIA
-494 EMKYGVVTILEG
+494 EMKYGTVTILEG
-506 VPTML
+506 VPTTL
-511 YFIPNSNWKMADAR
+511 YFIPNTEWKQTGDAAR
-525 FAAYLYGS
+525 FAAYLYGD
-533 TNTGIWVDM
+533 TGASIWADM
-542 QLVDAEEG
+542 TLIDAEAG
-550 VYSFVVDKSQYD
+550 VYSFLVDRHLYD
-562 HVIFMRMN
+562 YVIFTRMN
-570 PATSENIWGNDWN
+570 PATTENSWENRWN
-583 RSADIVIPQDLNCA
+583 QSADITIPKDMNCA
-597 TMMEDS
+597 TMDEGY
-603 WDGEVVWSN
+603 WDEATVVWSV
-612 YGEDYVDVLE
+612 YGEVP
-622 IEIANLATEE
+622 
-632 VEADGVT
+632 
-639 YLQLSGSDD
+639 DD
-648 VLGMNWLL
+648 
-656 FLSNYTGENKE
+656 
-667 YALDLENYY
+667 
-676 IGTDGIELTLLSGML
+676 
-691 TKSTDA
+691 
-697 EQGDVFTG
+697 
-705 RIVAS
+705 
-710 YDTETY
+710 
-716 VFDLTMYYQATSPIL
+716 IL
-731 IKIENANVAIDEYN
+731 
-745 ILKMTGNWLN
+745 
-755 EADGITYPVLV
+755 P
-766 EVPEYNIGATEPY
+766 
-779 NVPVTITVG
+779 
-788 GWGDEDPWLGFAEGE
+788 
-803 ATIIVVD
+803 
-810 SVVTLTGVLLT
+810 
-821 NSWLGLTFDVTIS
+821 
-834 GLLKGENVEE
+834 
-844 LQTDTIYFVNMQY
+844 
-857 WNSVYV
+857 
-863 YAWNE
+863 
-868 EIGSVN
+868 
-874 AAWPGVAAANA
+874 
-885 NYQVNGYDVYYF
+885 
-897 VANQGQYTH
+897 
-906 CIFNNSN
+906 
-913 AQTDNLQWTAGKY
+913 
-926 YYNGS
+926 
-931 WWTYDELMNNVVQS
+931 

-971 LEDGIYQLIKTDL
+971 LEDGTYQLIKTDL

-995 VRDRSWDWCRPSG
+995 VRDHSWDWCLPAG
-1008 PNQVLSIDKDGIYTV
+1008 PNQVLSIDKDGIYTI
-1023 TFTLDLSIETISAT
+1023 TFILDLSNQTIGAT
-1037 AELQQEAVVIPK
+1037 AELQKEAVVIPK

-1064 ELQLDSDS
+1064 ELQLAPDS
-1072 LTASVT
+1072 LTASVSVT
-1078 VMLNANTTYD
+1078 LNANTTYD

-1109 SQNWQF
+1109 SQGWQF
-1115 EHIESST
+1115 KHVESST
-1122 IYASISTDIAGEYTF
+1122 TYASVYTDIAGEYTF

-1208 YMACEGFKIMQGT
+1208 YTACEGFKIMQGT

-1226 TGVTTVDVNIGE
+1226 TGVTTVNVNIGE
-1238 LMKYI
+1238 LMNYI

-1291 SSLLP
+1291 SSLFP

-1347 IDVTGTTETIM
+1347 IDVTSTTETIM
-1358 AYYNDHDTEALADVV
+1358 AYYKEHDTEALADVV

-1387 DATTHSMTLHVETAC
+1387 DASTHTMTLQIETTC
-1402 DLVMVFDYVF
+1402 DFVMVFDYVF

-1431 WNGITFTESGE
+1431 WNGITFTESEE
-1442 HHILNAEGCITE
+1442 HYITNEEGCIVE
-1454 IIYVTIHPIE
+1454 ILYLIVHPIE
-1464 DEVTS
+1464 DEITS

-1508 LDLTVFSEPVEITET
+1508 LDLTVSSEPVEITET

-1560 TLYLTV
+1560 TL
-1566 LPEVPETIIRDT
+1566 
-1578 ICNEEVYTWNGRN
+1578 
-1591 YYTSGLYNITLP
+1591 
-1603 NVNGCDS
+1603 
-1610 IVTLDLTV
+1610 
-1618 LPEVEETI
+1618 
-1626 ESATICYGETF
+1626 
-1637 TWNGIAHTENGVY
+1637 
-1650 SITLPNINGCDS
+1650 
-1662 IVTLDLTV
+1662 
-1670 LPEVEIYEDEVT
+1670 
-1682 LCYGE
+1682 
-1687 AYEWVDGNSYTEAGT
+1687 
-1702 YEIITKNFLGCDSL
+1702 
-1716 IERLTI
+1716 
-1722 LVSPAPIYRE
+1722 
-1732 ETATICY
+1732 
-1739 GEYYDW
+1739 
-1745 IDGYYDE
+1745 
-1752 TGVYETTIH
+1752 
-1761 NEYGCDS
+1761 
-1768 IIATLHLTVLPEVPE
+1768 HLTVLPEVPE
-1783 TIEEITIYDGEEY
+1783 TVIEKSIYDGEEY
-1796 MWHDEIYTEE
+1796 TWYDDVYTEE

-1836 WALLRAIRDDLVQ
+1836 WALLQAIRDDLVQ

-1877 EIDLS
+1877 EINLS

-1889 FPTKILQLPY
+1889 FPTKILQLPH

-1936 TDLDISYNQLTGNVG
+1936 TDLDISYNQFTGNVG
-1951 LVAMMS
+1951 LVAMLS

-1966 QANNNCFKDV
+1966 QANNNRFKDV

-2154 ANALDNSA
+2154 ANAIDDSV

-2168 IAPRTQVEAYEAEIV
+2168 IAPRTQVEAYDAEIV

-2197 AALQISAV
+2197 AALQISVV

-2232 GNHIP
+2232 GNHVP
-2237 VGETIIGYSQGNVEF
+2237 VGETIIGYCQGNVEL

-2259 TDAHL
+2259 TDARL

>member
-17 VSNIRGAE
+17 VSNMRGAE

-235 TKEGTYAFST
+235 TKDGTFALST

-262 KKEKDDDASWA
+262 KVEKDDNGSWTIA
-273 ITIADDIATIKAQGT
+273 ITDDIATIKAQGT

-329 ISGDSIEFVHST
+329 ISADSVEFFHAAT
-341 MVTIAA
+341 VTIAA
-347 ADSLDIYYTI
+347 ADSLEIYYTT
-357 DGSDPIAKQSIKYTG
+357 DGSDPIAKQSTLYTG
-372 AFTLTEDVLV
+372 TFTLTEDALL
-382 KAIAYNATTDK
+382 KAIAYSATTDK

-445 SGQQVFDVADTAEG
+445 SGQQVFDVADTADG

-506 VPTML
+506 VPTIL

-525 FAAYLYGS
+525 FAAYLYGDTGAS
-533 TNTGIWVDM
+533 TWVDM
-542 QLVDAEEG
+542 TLIDAEKG
-550 VYSFVVDKSQYD
+550 VYSFLVDRNQYD
-562 HVIFMRMN
+562 YVIFTRMN
-570 PATSENIWGNDWN
+570 PATTENDWSN
-583 RSADIVIPQDLNCA
+583 KWNQSADITIPQDMNCA
-597 TMMEDS
+597 TMDKGY
-603 WDGEVVWSN
+603 WDGATVVWSV
-612 YGEDYVDVLE
+612 YGEVP
-622 IEIANLATEE
+622 
-632 VEADGVT
+632 
-639 YLQLSGSDD
+639 DD
-648 VLGMNWLL
+648 
-656 FLSNYTGENKE
+656 
-667 YALDLENYY
+667 
-676 IGTDGIELTLLSGML
+676 
-691 TKSTDA
+691 
-697 EQGDVFTG
+697 
-705 RIVAS
+705 
-710 YDTETY
+710 
-716 VFDLTMYYQATSPIL
+716 IL
-731 IKIENANVAIDEYN
+731 
-745 ILKMTGNWLN
+745 
-755 EADGITYPVLV
+755 P
-766 EVPEYNIGATEPY
+766 
-779 NVPVTITVG
+779 
-788 GWGDEDPWLGFAEGE
+788 
-803 ATIIVVD
+803 
-810 SVVTLTGVLLT
+810 
-821 NSWLGLTFDVTIS
+821 
-834 GLLKGENVEE
+834 
-844 LQTDTIYFVNMQY
+844 
-857 WNSVYV
+857 
-863 YAWNE
+863 
-868 EIGSVN
+868 
-874 AAWPGVAAANA
+874 
-885 NYQVNGYDVYYF
+885 
-897 VANQGQYTH
+897 
-906 CIFNNSN
+906 
-913 AQTDNLQWTAGKY
+913 
-926 YYNGS
+926 
-931 WWTYDELMNNVVQS
+931 
-945 TYTVAGSSGLL
+945 TYTIAGSSGLL

-971 LEDGIYQLIKTDL
+971 LEDSTYQLIKTDL

-995 VRDRSWDWCRPSG
+995 VRDHSWDWCLPFG

-1023 TFTLDLSIETISAT
+1023 TFTLDLTGQTISAT
-1037 AELQQEAVVIPK
+1037 AELQKEAVVIPK

-1137 VWNYADNTVS
+1137 VWSYADNTVS

-1291 SSLLP
+1291 SSLVP

-1358 AYYNDHDTEALADVV
+1358 AYYKEHDTEALADVV

-1387 DATTHSMTLHVETAC
+1387 DASTHTMTLRIETTC

-1420 EIFVESCGPYT
+1420 EIVVESCGPYT

-1496 KDNEYGCEITHI
+1496 KDNEYGCEITYI
-1508 LDLTVFSEPVEITET
+1508 LDLTVSSEPVEIVEA

-1532 DWIDGYYDATGVY
+1532 DWIDGYYNETGVY

-1560 TLYLTV
+1560 TLHLTV

-1783 TIEEITIYDGEEY
+1783 TVIEKSIYDGEEY
-1796 MWHDEIYTEE
+1796 TWYDDVYTEE

-1836 WALLRAIRDDLVQ
+1836 WALLQAIRDDLVQ
-1849 NNAWQTPWDMSEF
+1849 NNAWPTPWDMSEF

-1936 TDLDISYNQLTGNVG
+1936 TDLDISYNQFTGNVG
-1951 LVAMMS
+1951 LVAMLS

-1966 QANNNCFKDV
+1966 QANNNRFKDV

-2054 TNKDLMCLNGDAYK
+2054 TNKELMCLNGDAYR

-2154 ANALDNSA
+2154 ANAIDDSV

-2259 TDAHL
+2259 TDARL

>member
-1 MKNKIMLLSLF
+1 MKNKIMLLCLL
-12 LMMFV
+12 LMMLV
-17 VSNIRGAE
+17 VPNIRGAE
-25 VEMTSFATVSAMMDD
+25 VEMTSFATVAAIMDD
-40 YISYSTAKGGG
+40 YISYSTEKGGG
-51 TANPAVISGQIRL
+51 TANPAVYSEQIRL
-64 YQNSQG
+64 YQNSEG
-70 TGGGSI
+70 TGGGTI
-76 TLEAKNGATITEVTI
+76 TLEAKNGATITEVSI
-91 GSAMATQIRWQVNE
+91 GSAMTTQIRWQVGE
-105 SVDSVSLDLD
+105 SMDSVSIDLA
-115 KGASTTLSGLSA
+115 KNEPATLSGLSA
-127 STITCHCWGTTS
+127 NSVTCHCWGTTS
-139 STRLYVNYLKVV
+139 RTRLYVNYLKVV
-151 YEVDE
+151 YEIDE
-156 NFTPDEGGDTP
+156 NTTPDEGEDTP
-167 LEPQDEYWELVT
+167 TEPQDEYWELVT
-179 DATSLLL
+179 DVTSLVL

-200 LGPDKGNNRAQASVV
+200 LGADRGTNRAQASVV

-254 SISNQLKT
+254 SIANQLKT
-262 KKEKDDDASWA
+262 KVEKDDNGSWTIA
-273 ITIADDIATIKAQGT
+273 ITDDIATIKAQGT

-316 KHIVPGGVVSRPI
+316 KYIVPGGVVSRPT

-357 DGSDPIAKQSIKYTG
+357 DGSDPIAQQSIKYTG

-393 SSKIVSQQFYHV
+393 SSKMVSQQFYKI
-405 PTITCQEASAIA
+405 PTITCAEASAIA

-445 SGQQVFDVADTAEG
+445 SGQQVFDVADTADG

-676 IGTDGIELTLLSGML
+676 IGTDGIELTLLSGTL
-691 TKSTDA
+691 TKSTDV
-697 EQGDVFTG
+697 EKGDVFTG

-810 SVVTLTGVLLT
+810 SVVTLTGVLT
-821 NSWLGLTFDVTIS
+821 NSWLGLTFDITIS
-834 GLLKGENVEE
+834 GSLKGENVEE

-995 VRDRSWDWCRPSG
+995 VRDHSWDWCRPSG

-1088 FQMVVDGNWFTSY
+1088 YQMVVDGNWFTSY

-1147 VIYPDICSVA
+1147 VIYPDICSAVK
-1157 PELQW
+1157 ELDW
-1162 YNGIV
+1162 YNGV
-1167 MSQMQTG
+1167 KVSQLQS
-1174 WYKLSVASLTEYAS
+1174 SVWHKIDIASITEYAT
-1188 LTSVSLTNDLYNPVK
+1188 LTHIAIENDLWDQVNVS
-1203 ITVDY
+1203 VEY
-1208 YMACEGFKIMQGT
+1208 YTSCDGFKIMQGEAR
-1221 TTTFA
+1221 FPV
-1226 TGVTTVDVNIGE
+1226 GVTNME
-1238 LMKYI
+1238 LNFDEITKYI
-1243 KYIPNIEFVYLYI
+1243 VYMPNIDGIYLKV
-1256 SIEEVEM
+1256 SVEEV
-1263 GYAYQTITDYVCD
+1263 GYAFAWFEDFVCD
-1276 ADVYTDPITGNNHLI
+1276 GSVYVDPITGEAHVI
-1291 SSLLP
+1291 MSSVPSSLYWEDVV
-1296 NSQIWT
+1296 Q
-1302 DTVHVHE
+1302 VHS
-1309 TLDSIYIFQIT
+1309 TLDSIYTFYIN
-1320 PIVAPERLYEDMLW
+1320 PIVAPKTLDEYALK
-1334 QIGAVPKLVAGQP
+1334 QIGAMPHLVAGQP
-1347 IDVTGTTETIM
+1347 VDTTGTAEAIM
-1358 AYYNDHDTEALADVV
+1358 AYYQSIDRETVADVV
-1373 RVEWVDGADGILPC
+1373 RVEWVEGANDIVPC
-1387 DATTHSMTLHVETAC
+1387 DADYYYMTLLIETAC
-1402 DLVMVFDYVF
+1402 EENMIMNYEFPIAYVD
-1412 AVELLEVQ
+1412 VE
-1420 EIFVESCGPYT
+1420 EIIVEACGSYD
-1431 WNGITFTESGE
+1431 WNGVTYTESGAYYLKNE
-1442 HHILNAEGCITE
+1442 DGCVVGILNLTILPIDDEIT
-1454 IIYVTIHPIE
+1454 IE
-1464 DEVTS
+1464 
-1469 ATICYGETFLWEV
+1469 TICYGETFLWEAN
-1482 DGKEYTETTHVEVV
+1482 GEEYTETTYLEIV
-1496 KDNEYGCEITHI
+1496 KENEYGCAVTYI
-1508 LDLTVFSEPVEITET
+1508 LDLTVSTAPVVYTDS
-1523 ATICYGEYY
+1523 ATICYGDYY
-1532 DWIDGYYDATGVY
+1532 AWIDGYYDETGVY
-1545 ETTIHNEYGCDSIIA
+1545 ETVISNEDGCDSIIA
-1560 TLYLTV
+1560 TLHLTV
-1566 LPEVPETIIRDT
+1566 LPEVPETIIEET
-1578 ICNEEVYTWNGRN
+1578 ICYDDVYTWYGKQ
-1591 YYTSGLYNITLP
+1591 YHQSGEYSITLQD
-1603 NVNGCDS
+1603 VNGCDS

-1626 ESATICYGETF
+1626 ETAIICAGDTY
-1637 TWNGIAHTENGVY
+1637 TWQGVSYAKSGDY
-1650 SITLPNINGCDS
+1650 SIRLQDVNGCDS
-1662 IVTLDLTV
+1662 VVTLELTV
-1670 LPEVEIYEDEVT
+1670 LPEVEIYEETVD

-1687 AYEWVDGNSYTEAGT
+1687 AYVWVDGKLYTEAGT
-1702 YEIITKNFLGCDSL
+1702 YEIITTNILGCDSI
-1716 IERLTI
+1716 IEI
-1722 LVSPAPIYRE
+1722 LNIKVSSAPVYQE
-1732 ETATICY
+1732 YTATICY
-1739 GEYYDW
+1739 GDSYEW

-1752 TGVYETTIH
+1752 TGVYETVIY
-1761 NEYGCDS
+1761 NDYYCDS

-1816 NGCDSVVTLLLTVKP
+1816 NGCDSVVILHLTVKP

-1836 WALLRAIRDDLVQ
+1836 WALLKEIREDLIT
-1849 NNAWQTPWDMSEF
+1849 NNAWQTPWDVSTS
-1862 VPWMYGITVENAHVI
+1862 VSSWRGVELYNGHVI

-1882 SQGLTGT
+1882 SQGLMGT
-1889 FPTKILQLPY
+1889 FPTKILQLPH
-1899 LEYLSLANNQ
+1899 LEYLSLADNQ
-1909 LTGDAFTKIQKDM
+1909 LTGDAFAKIQTDM

-1936 TDLDISYNQLTGNVG
+1936 IYLDISYNQFTGNVG
-1951 LVAMMS
+1951 IITAMS
-1957 KLMPDLSTL
+1957 KLMPNLSTL
-1966 QANNNCFKDV
+1966 QANNNRLKDV
-1976 IPVIP
+1976 VPMIPK
-1981 QKINVDLSEQDI
+1981 KIHVDLSEQDI
-1993 QQYVNLNLSNL
+1993 NHYVHLDLSNL
-2004 DIDPKQI
+2004 NVDPMQL
-2011 PTILLYNHAGQSYFT
+2011 PTILLYDHLGQTYFT
-2026 SPLAVDIT
+2026 SPVAIDIT
-2034 NYVPL
+2034 NYSPN
-2039 YAHKHSNPW
+2039 YTYKHDDPW
-2048 GIMIDA
+2048 GIMIDK
-2054 TNKDLMCLNGDAYK
+2054 TNDYLTCLNGEAYR
-2068 GKNGDTLYLSYPYAE
+2068 GKNGDTLYLSYPYAD

-2101 NFMDGVNITDLQ
+2101 NFVDGVNVADLQ
-2113 STILYAFNEY
+2113 STILYAFGGY
-2123 NQCAFNFTAADTYTD
+2123 NNCAFNLTAADTYTD
-2138 DRINVQDVI
+2138 NRINVQDVI

-2154 ANALDNSA
+2154 AKADINTD
-2162 STTMSH
+2162 STTIRH
-2168 IAPRTQVEAYEAEIV
+2168 IVSQARAVSYDVEIV
-2183 IENNAIKLITSTPI
+2183 VENNTIKLITNQPI
-2197 AALQISAV
+2197 AALQISAI
-2205 GDVHWQMNNLAMEQ
+2205 GDVQWLLNGIGMEQ
-2219 TTAHHAVVAYSLT
+2219 TTAHQSVVAYSLA
-2232 GNHIP
+2232 GNYIP
-2237 VGETIIGYSQGNVEF
+2237 AGETIIGYCQGNVEITQ
-2252 LHAELSD
+2252 AELSD
-2259 TDAHL
+2259 AEARM
-2264 VPVKISGHRV
+2264 VAVSISGKRT
-2274 PSALDNIQNT
+2274 PTEMENIEQT
-2284 DSEQVIYDVLG
+2284 TSEQLIYDVLG
-2295 RKHNQMNQ
+2295 RKHDSMQQ

-2309 KSDNQYIKVY
+2309 KSNNQYIKVY
-2319 NNK
+2319 NHQ

>member
-1 MKNKIMLLSLF
+1 MLLSLF
-12 LMMFV
+12 FMMFV
-17 VSNIRGAE
+17 VSNMRGAE
-25 VEMTSFATVSAMMDD
+25 VEMTSFATVAATMDD
-40 YISYSTAKGGG
+40 YISYSTGKGGG
-51 TANPAVISGQIRL
+51 TSNPAIYSEQIRL
-64 YQNSQG
+64 YQNSKG
-70 TGGGSI
+70 TGGGTI
-76 TLEAKNGATITEVTI
+76 TLEAKTGAIITEVTI
-91 GSAMATQIRWQVNE
+91 GSAMATQIRWQVGE
-105 SVDSVSLDLD
+105 SMDSVSLDLA
-115 KGASTTLSGLSA
+115 KNATATLSGLSA
-127 STITCHCWGTTS
+127 SSVTCHCWGTTS
-139 STRLYVNYLKVV
+139 NTRLYVNYLKVV
-151 YEVDE
+151 YEIDE
-156 NFTPDEGGDTP
+156 NATPDEGGDTP
-167 LEPQDEYWELVT
+167 DEPQDEYWELVT

-235 TKEGTYAFST
+235 TKDGTFALST

-273 ITIADDIATIKAQGT
+273 ITIADDIATIKAQGE

-316 KHIVPGGVVSRPI
+316 KHIVPGGVVSRPA

-393 SSKIVSQQFYHV
+393 SSKMVSQQFYKI
-405 PTITCQEASAIA
+405 PTITCAEASAIA

-676 IGTDGIELTLLSGML
+676 IGTDGIELTLLSGTL
-691 TKSTDA
+691 TKSTDV
-697 EQGDVFTG
+697 EKGDVFTG

-710 YDTETY
+710 YDTEIY
-716 VFDLTMYYQATSPIL
+716 AFDLTMYSTSPIL

-766 EVPEYNIGATEPY
+766 EVLEYNMGATEPY

-788 GWGDEDPWLGFAEGE
+788 GLGDEDPWWGFAEGE
-803 ATIIVVD
+803 ATITVVD
-810 SVVTLTGVLLT
+810 SVVTLTGVLH
-821 NSWLGLTFDVTIS
+821 SWLGLTFDVTIS
-834 GLLKGENVEE
+834 GSLKGENVEE

-956 GTHWDVADTT
+956 GSHWDVADTT

-995 VRDRSWDWCRPSG
+995 VRDHSWDWCRPSG

-1072 LTASVT
+1072 LTASVSVT
-1078 VMLNANTTYD
+1078 LNANTTYD

-1147 VIYPDICSVA
+1147 VIYPDICSAVK
-1157 PELQW
+1157 ELDW
-1162 YNGIV
+1162 YNGV
-1167 MSQMQTG
+1167 KVSQLQS
-1174 WYKLSVASLTEYAS
+1174 SVWHKIDIASITEYAT
-1188 LTSVSLTNDLYNPVK
+1188 LTHIAIENDLWDQVNVS
-1203 ITVDY
+1203 VEY
-1208 YMACEGFKIMQGT
+1208 YTSCDGFKIMQGEAR
-1221 TTTFA
+1221 FPV
-1226 TGVTTVDVNIGE
+1226 GVTNME
-1238 LMKYI
+1238 LNFDEITKYI
-1243 KYIPNIEFVYLYI
+1243 VYMPNIDGIYLKV
-1256 SIEEVEM
+1256 SVEEV
-1263 GYAYQTITDYVCD
+1263 GYAFAWFEDFVCD
-1276 ADVYTDPITGNNHLI
+1276 GSVYVDPITGEAHVI
-1291 SSLLP
+1291 MSSVPSSLYWEDVV
-1296 NSQIWT
+1296 Q
-1302 DTVHVHE
+1302 VHS
-1309 TLDSIYIFQIT
+1309 TLDSIYTFYIN
-1320 PIVAPERLYEDMLW
+1320 PIVAPKTLDEYALK
-1334 QIGAVPKLVAGQP
+1334 QIGAMPHLVAGQP
-1347 IDVTGTTETIM
+1347 VDTTGTAEAIM
-1358 AYYNDHDTEALADVV
+1358 AYYQSIDRETVADVV
-1373 RVEWVDGADGILPC
+1373 RVEWVEGANDIVPC
-1387 DATTHSMTLHVETAC
+1387 DADYYYMTLLIETAC
-1402 DLVMVFDYVF
+1402 EENMIMNYEFPVAYVD
-1412 AVELLEVQ
+1412 VE
-1420 EIFVESCGPYT
+1420 EIIVEACGSYD
-1431 WNGITFTESGE
+1431 WNGVTYTESGAYNLKNE
-1442 HHILNAEGCITE
+1442 DGCVVGILNLTILPIDDEIT
-1454 IIYVTIHPIE
+1454 IE
-1464 DEVTS
+1464 
-1469 ATICYGETFLWEV
+1469 TICYGETFLWEAN
-1482 DGKEYTETTHVEVV
+1482 GEEYTETTYLEIV
-1496 KDNEYGCEITHI
+1496 KENEYGCAVTYI
-1508 LDLTVFSEPVEITET
+1508 LDLTVSTAPV
-1523 ATICYGEYY
+1523 
-1532 DWIDGYYDATGVY
+1532 
-1545 ETTIHNEYGCDSIIA
+1545 
-1560 TLYLTV
+1560 
-1566 LPEVPETIIRDT
+1566 
-1578 ICNEEVYTWNGRN
+1578 VYT
-1591 YYTSGLYNITLP
+1591 
-1603 NVNGCDS
+1603 D
-1610 IVTLDLTV
+1610 
-1618 LPEVEETI
+1618 
-1626 ESATICYGETF
+1626 SATICYG
-1637 TWNGIAHTENGVY
+1637 
-1650 SITLPNINGCDS
+1650 D
-1662 IVTLDLTV
+1662 
-1670 LPEVEIYEDEVT
+1670 
-1682 LCYGE
+1682 
-1687 AYEWVDGNSYTEAGT
+1687 
-1702 YEIITKNFLGCDSL
+1702 
-1716 IERLTI
+1716 
-1722 LVSPAPIYRE
+1722 
-1732 ETATICY
+1732 
-1739 GEYYDW
+1739 YYAW

-1752 TGVYETTIH
+1752 TGVYETVIY
-1761 NEYGCDS
+1761 NDYYCDS

-1816 NGCDSVVTLLLTVKP
+1816 NGCDSVVTLHLTVKP

-1836 WALLRAIRDDLVQ
+1836 WALLKEIREDLIT
-1849 NNAWQTPWDMSEF
+1849 NNAWQTPWDVSTS
-1862 VPWMYGITVENAHVI
+1862 VSSWRGVELYNGHVI

-1882 SQGLTGT
+1882 SQGLMGT
-1889 FPTKILQLPY
+1889 FPTKILQLPH
-1899 LEYLSLANNQ
+1899 LEYLSLADNQ
-1909 LTGDAFTKIQKDM
+1909 LTGDAFAKIQTDM

-1936 TDLDISYNQLTGNVG
+1936 TDLDISYNQFTGNVG
-1951 LVAMMS
+1951 IITAMS
-1957 KLMPDLSTL
+1957 KLMPNLSTL
-1966 QANNNCFKDV
+1966 QANNNRLKDV
-1976 IPVIP
+1976 VPMIPK
-1981 QKINVDLSEQDI
+1981 KIHVDLSEQDI
-1993 QQYVNLNLSNL
+1993 NHYVHLDLSNL
-2004 DIDPKQI
+2004 NVDPMQL
-2011 PTILLYNHAGQSYFT
+2011 PTILLYDHLGQTYFT
-2026 SPLAVDIT
+2026 SPVAIDIT
-2034 NYVPL
+2034 NYSPN
-2039 YAHKHSNPW
+2039 YTYKHDDPW
-2048 GIMIDA
+2048 GIMIDK
-2054 TNKDLMCLNGDAYK
+2054 TNDYLTCLNGEAYR
-2068 GKNGDTLYLSYPYAE
+2068 GKNGDTLYLSYPYAD

-2101 NFMDGVNITDLQ
+2101 NFVDGVNVADLQ
-2113 STILYAFNEY
+2113 STILYAFGGY
-2123 NQCAFNFTAADTYTD
+2123 NNCAFNLTAADTYTD
-2138 DRINVQDVI
+2138 NRINVQDVI

-2154 ANALDNSA
+2154 AKADINTDSA
-2162 STTMSH
+2162 TMRH
-2168 IAPRTQVEAYEAEIV
+2168 IVSQARAVSYDAEIV
-2183 IENNAIKLITSTPI
+2183 VENNTIKLITNQPI
-2197 AALQISAV
+2197 AALQISAI
-2205 GDVHWQMNNLAMEQ
+2205 GDVQWLLNGIGMEQ
-2219 TTAHHAVVAYSLT
+2219 TTAHQSVVAYSLA
-2232 GNHIP
+2232 GNYIP
-2237 VGETIIGYSQGNVEF
+2237 AGEAIIGYCQGNVEITQ
-2252 LHAELSD
+2252 AELSD
-2259 TDAHL
+2259 AEARM
-2264 VPVKISGHRV
+2264 VAVSISGKRT
-2274 PSALDNIQNT
+2274 PTEMENIEQT
-2284 DSEQVIYDVLG
+2284 TSEQLIYDVLG
-2295 RKHNQMNQ
+2295 RKHDSMQQ

-2309 KSDNQYIKVY
+2309 KSNNQYIKVY
-2319 NNK
+2319 NHQ